1 MSSQTCLAGSNARA
15 RVGRAAR
22 SVRLRAPTAAV
33 DTMVAERYPDAD
45 HCIEIVLPDQT
56 CAPYEVLGAL
66 EDERL
71 DLQDATAQGTNFVV
85 VATA

>member
-1 MSSQTCLAGSNARA
+1 
-15 RVGRAAR
+15 
-22 SVRLRAPTAAV
+22 
-33 DTMVAERYPDAD
+33 MVAERYPDAD